1 MAKQIVTGE
10 NSRQSILRGVN
21 VLADAVK
28 ITLGP
33 KGRNAVIEKKFGAP
47 IITKDGV
54 TVAKE
59 IELQDPLEI
68 MGAQMVARSLRRL
81 PMSPG
86 TAPPPPPFLRKPS
99 SVKACGRLPPGPA
112 PRASSVASNA
122 PSKRPLE
129 EVLARCTATSRAT

>member
-10 NSRQSILRGVN
+10 NSRQAILRGVN

-54 TVAKE
+54 TVADRK
-59 IELQDPLEI
+59 
-68 MGAQMVARSLRRL
+68 STRL
-81 PMSPG
+81 NSSHIQKSRM
-86 TAPPPPPFLRKPS
+86 PS
-99 SVKACGRLPPGPA
+99 SA
-112 PRASSVASNA
+112 
-122 PSKRPLE
+122 
-129 EVLARCTATSRAT
+129 

>member
-10 NSRQSILRGVN
+10 NSRQAILRGVN
-21 VLADAVK
+21 ILADAVK

-59 IELQDPLEI
+59 IELTGPAREHGRADGSRSRFQNFRRCRRRHDHCDRSGPGHLSRRRADGCRRCKPY
-68 MGAQMVARSLRRL
+68 GAQARH
-81 PMSPG
+81 
-86 TAPPPPPFLRKPS
+86 
-99 SVKACGRLPPGPA
+99 
-112 PRASSVASNA
+112 
-122 PSKRPLE
+122 
-129 EVLARCTATSRAT
+129 